1 MGLKYDLKAS
11 EWQRPNCLILES
23 ERFWEC
29 VKVTPPMR
37 KLWEVYNDESS
48 HIMEMKL
55 SSILLNCL
63 FVTGVQSLL
72 INKGPVID
80 DACTGHI
87 SFIVNGMSVIVKGET
102 ECL

>member
-1 MGLKYDLKAS
+1 M
-11 EWQRPNCLILES
+11 
-23 ERFWEC
+23 
-29 VKVTPPMR
+29 
-37 KLWEVYNDESS
+37 EV
-48 HIMEMKL
+48 KL